1 MAINIEQISAMEA
14 WFALRNDPDFIAA
27 APEDRYESRLVLA
40 DDMKER
46 GVIDSGEWCELVEEA
61 VAAYGE
67 ELG

>member
-1 MAINIEQISAMEA
+1 MAINIEQINAMEA

-27 APEDRYESRLVLA
+27 APEERYESRLALA

-46 GVIDSGEWCELVEEA
+46 GAIDSREWRDLVEEA
-61 VAAYGE
+61 VAAYGD